1 MSKQIQNKKAGLYYR
16 LSQED
21 ERAGESLSIE
31 NQKKILEKY
40 ARENGFEIID
50 EYIDDGWS
58 GTNFN
63 RPGVQRLLEDAK
75 NGRINAIIVKDL
87 SRFGR
92 NYIEVGQYTDYL
104 FPTYNIRF
112 IAVGDNVDSAVTEN
126 TGMDMTPIM
135 NVFNEW
141 HAANTSKKIRAV
153 IEANARE
160 GIYRSNQAPYGYI
173 KGDDD
178 KRLPIVD
185 SEAAAYVRR
194 MFEMRASGIS
204 PNHIAQTYNN
214 EGILPPGDYKEQ
226 KLGIPNTRKSHH
238 LWSSS
243 TVKQVLTNPIYL
255 GHMVQLKTTNVSYKN
270 KKQIKRDPED
280 MVWVY
285 NTHEAIVTQELWD
298 KCREMEA
305 SVSQG
310 KKNKTGYVNPL
321 SGLVYC
327 ADCGNKMYIKWN
339 NTRHKRTDPRTY
351 HRENFTCGAYSKF
364 GERACTSHY
373 IQIKILNQLVLADV
387 RSKMSLVLADEKRAR
402 EEFLSRNEQQN
413 TAEANADKRK
423 LTQSARRLAELD
435 KLIGSVYEDK
445 VLGKIPEEVCIH
457 LLEKYQAEKK
467 SLAEAVTALEQKAQ
481 TVRDDAANADEF
493 IRRLKAYL
501 EVPELTREM
510 CLELIEFIT
519 VDECPGKYSK
529 APREI
534 HIYYK
539 LIDKKSSA
547 EQIAA
552 WGANGNEKV

>member
-1 MSKQIQNKKAGLYYR
+1 M
-16 LSQED
+16 
-21 ERAGESLSIE
+21 
-31 NQKKILEKY
+31 
-40 ARENGFEIID
+40 
-50 EYIDDGWS
+50 
-58 GTNFN
+58 
-63 RPGVQRLLEDAK
+63 
-75 NGRINAIIVKDL
+75 
-87 SRFGR
+87 
-92 NYIEVGQYTDYL
+92 
-104 FPTYNIRF
+104 
-112 IAVGDNVDSAVTEN
+112 
-126 TGMDMTPIM
+126 
-135 NVFNEW
+135 
-141 HAANTSKKIRAV
+141 
-153 IEANARE
+153 
-160 GIYRSNQAPYGYI
+160 
-173 KGDDD
+173 
-178 KRLPIVD
+178 
-185 SEAAAYVRR
+185 
-194 MFEMRASGIS
+194 
-204 PNHIAQTYNN
+204 
-214 EGILPPGDYKEQ
+214 
-226 KLGIPNTRKSHH
+226 
-238 LWSSS
+238 
-243 TVKQVLTNPIYL
+243 KQVLTNPIYL

-539 LIDKKSSA
+539 LIDKRSSV

-552 WGANGNEKV
+552 WETNHNDSV